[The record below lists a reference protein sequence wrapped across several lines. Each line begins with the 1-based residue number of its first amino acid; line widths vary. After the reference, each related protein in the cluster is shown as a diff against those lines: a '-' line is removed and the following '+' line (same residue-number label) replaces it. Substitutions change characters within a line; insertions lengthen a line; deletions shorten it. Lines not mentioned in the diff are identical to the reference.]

1 MKQQSL
7 ESKNRAAIY
16 CRLSKEDETDSQSVS
31 IGSQKMIIRNFCEEN
46 GFEVVA
52 EFIDDGYSG
61 LNFNRPSFQQL
72 LVDIELKKIDIVI
85 TKDLS
90 RFGRDYIM
98 TGYYTDIYFMER
110 GIRYIAIHD
119 NYDTS
124 KGRNE
129 IIPFKNLLNDMYAAD
144 CSGKVKSVLT
154 QKRANGEH
162 IAGTMPL
169 GYKRNPDRKNH
180 LIIDEETAWI
190 IRLIFDMY
198 KKGAGTSAIRNH
210 LAANKIMKP
219 SAWLHNRNPNMF
231 QRMGFDDNEEA
242 KYIWSNDM
250 VARILK
256 SETYIGNTV
265 NYRDRKATYKSKLK
279 RQPKENWLIVPNT
292 HEPIIDMDT
301 WNAVQSKLGIHK
313 KPVPKY
319 EQNMFLGLA
328 LCPDCGTRMR
338 ISNRHDKKYKE
349 QNRVIRFLSC
359 ARYAKYGTAA
369 CSMHSI
375 SYELLSEVVRQC
387 INQCIEKVHIDEKKM
402 LEQLLKQKDSTGMA
416 QLAKSEK
423 TLKALQKRSADIDTI
438 IAKLYE
444 DRALGVLPES
454 TCIPLFSKY
463 TAEKQSLDDQ
473 IAELQAAAEQ
483 QDKAVDDVHKFIE
496 LIKGYSHIEELN
508 EEILNTLIDK
518 VCVHQFH
525 KEGKQRKQQID
536 IYFKF
541 VGEIHFVP

>member
-1 MKQQSL
+1 MKQQAL
-7 ESKNRAAIY
+7 ASKNRAAIY
-16 CRLSKEDETDSQSVS
+16 CRLSREDETDSESIS
-31 IGSQKMIIRNFCEEN
+31 IGSQKMIVQRYCEEN
-46 GFEVVA
+46 GFEVV
-52 EFIDDGYSG
+52 EEYIDDGFSG
-61 LNFNRPSFQQL
+61 LNFNRPSFQRL
-72 LVDIELKKIDIVI
+72 LADIELKKIDVVI
-85 TKDLS
+85 SKDLS

-98 TGYYTDIYFMER
+98 TGYYTEMHFRDR

-124 KGRNE
+124 KGRNDM
-129 IIPFKNLLNDMYAAD
+129 IAFKNILNDMYAAD
-144 CSGKVKSVLT
+144 CSGKVKNVLT

-162 IAGTMPL
+162 IAGVMPL
-169 GYKRNPDRKNH
+169 GYKRDPDCKNH

-190 IRLIFDMY
+190 IRLIFDMH
-198 KKGAGTSAIRNH
+198 KKGSGTTAIRNH
-210 LAANKIMKP
+210 LSENKIMKP
-219 SAWLHNRNPNMF
+219 SAWLHSKNPKMF
-231 QRMGFDDNEEA
+231 QQMGFDENEDA
-242 KYIWSNDM
+242 KYIWGNDM

-301 WNAVQSKLGIHK
+301 WNAVQSRLGIHK

-328 LCPDCGTRMR
+328 LCPDCNTRMR
-338 ISNRHDKKYKE
+338 ISNRHDQRYKE
-349 QNRVIRFLSC
+349 QNKLIRFLSC
-359 ARYAKYGTAA
+359 ARYGKYGTTA

-387 INQCIEKVHIDEKKM
+387 INQCIEKVHIDEKNM
-402 LEQLLKQKDSTGMA
+402 LEQLLRQKDSAGTA
-416 QLAKSEK
+416 QFAEAEK
-423 TLKALQKRSADIDTI
+423 NLKALRKRGADIDTI

-463 TAEKQSLDDQ
+463 AAEKQSVDGQLAQ
-473 IAELQAAAEQ
+473 LQAITAQ
-483 QDKAVDDVHKFIE
+483 QDKAVIDVHKFID
-496 LIKGYSHIEELN
+496 LIKGYTTIEELN
-508 EEILNTLIDK
+508 EEILNTLIEK
-518 VCVHQFH
+518 IYVHQFH